1 MVNAA
6 LVALRR
12 SESMSLKMA
21 VLGLLDV
28 EPGSGYALLQRFRSS
43 LGFFWPT
50 THQQLYKELHA
61 LHAEGLVE
69 CEAVTQAGKPDKK
82 IYSLTAAGGA
92 ELDRLLAQAAGPT
105 KVRDPLLVKLFA
117 GRRLSPEAL
126 HAELAAHQK
135 EHEQTLATYRM
146 LQETIAALPA
156 KRRARYRH
164 PELTLRLGIR
174 FEEAWLAW
182 CEDVKGEL
190 AE

>member
-1 MVNAA
+1 
-6 LVALRR
+6 
-12 SESMSLKMA
+12 
-21 VLGLLDV
+21 
-28 EPGSGYALLQRFRSS
+28 
-43 LGFFWPT
+43 
-50 THQQLYKELHA
+50 
-61 LHAEGLVE
+61 
-69 CEAVTQAGKPDKK
+69 GKPDKK

-126 HAELAAHQK
+126 RVEIETHQK

-182 CEDVKGEL
+182 CEGAGADRGLSACGPPSQPRTSPSGGMNEPWR
-190 AE
+190 AAPAADAC

>member
-1 MVNAA
+1 
-6 LVALRR
+6 
-12 SESMSLKMA
+12 MSLKMA

-28 EPGSGYALLQRFRSS
+28 EPGSGYALLQRFRNS
-43 LGFFWPT
+43 LGFFWQT

-61 LHAEGLVE
+61 LHEDGLVE
-69 CEAVTQAGKPDKK
+69 CEEVAQAGKPDKK
-82 IYSLTAAGGA
+82 IYSLTEAGGA

-105 KVRDPLLVKLFA
+105 KVKDPLLVKLFA
-117 GRRLSPEAL
+117 GRRLSGKEL
-126 HAELAAHQK
+126 QAELEAHQR

-156 KRRARYRH
+156 RRRTRYRH

-182 CEDVKGEL
+182 CEEVQAEL
-190 AE
+190 GSS